1 MKSSIITVALLILLF
16 HESKLNAQKGG
27 SSSDSKYAP
36 TFTYKP
42 ETRVQVANTGITIA
56 IIPILLSKTNTED
69 VVSPLKPFSSALQS
83 EIEVLLIAKGY
94 KIKGPFK
101 SRDEMVFSDKKQSDF
116 TLMISVNWD
125 AKHNRDW
132 KKIFG
137 PGGFKV
143 RNGDVTVQCDLD
155 ITAVSNF
162 SGEKLWK
169 KHLTL
174 PQQHFTYEG
183 SKDWDYK
190 DVPFWTEYNGDKKLG
205 NPMSRSLEDTY
216 KQAMQLLWNQFDID
230 EMKSVVEE
238 AKKERTPDNRKKEN

>member
-1 MKSSIITVALLILLF
+1 MKLMIMAAALISLSPF
-16 HESKLNAQKGG
+16 ENKLHAQKNG
-27 SSSDSKYAP
+27 SASKYTP

-42 ETRVQVANTGITIA
+42 ETRLPVANTGITIA
-56 IIPILLSKTNTED
+56 IIPTLFSKLNPEQ
-69 VVSPLKPFSSALQS
+69 VVSPLKPFAEALQS

-116 TLMISVNWD
+116 TLAIVVNWD
-125 AKHNRDW
+125 ANHNRNW

-143 RNGDVTVQCDLD
+143 RSGDVTVQCSID
-155 ITAVSNF
+155 ITAMSNF

-174 PQQHFTYEG
+174 PQQQFTYEG
-183 SKDWDYK
+183 SRDWDNK
-190 DVPFWTEYNGDKKLG
+190 DLPFWTEYNGDKNLG

-216 KQAMQLLWNQFDID
+216 RSAMKLLWNQFDLD
-230 EMKSVVEE
+230 EMKGIVEE
-238 AKKERTPDNRKKEN
+238 AKKERTPDNQKKEN